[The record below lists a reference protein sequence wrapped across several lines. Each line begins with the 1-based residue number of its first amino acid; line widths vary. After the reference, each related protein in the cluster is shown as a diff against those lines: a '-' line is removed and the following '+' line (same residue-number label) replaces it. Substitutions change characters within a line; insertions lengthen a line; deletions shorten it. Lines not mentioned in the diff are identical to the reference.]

1 VAQTYDGA
9 AVMSGQHNGL
19 QTLVR
24 SKCKNAIFV
33 HCYAHKLNLILKQS
47 IDYIKECKIF
57 FITLS
62 GLSSFFSK
70 STKRVNALDQIV
82 KKRFPS
88 VAPTRW
94 NYNSRLIEIMTE
106 YKELILNLM
115 YSIVEN
121 ADKWDSETLMCAR
134 GFCQTIQDFD
144 FNFFLLI
151 LGNILPRATIFF
163 NTMQTKIFDVTYCNE
178 KIVDFVNHLQMMRN
192 DFDRTW
198 EKSEN
203 YIINSETPSRSK
215 RQKVTEVLVDKKTK
229 YRRLYLEI
237 INKLIVKMNER
248 FSDINR
254 LNFFSLLDFSKF
266 GQYVKQFPIN
276 AIHSLKE
283 TYGEYFDFAL
293 LHSELSIV
301 YSSAEFHK
309 ESIHELWLYLKST
322 DLSDSLSQITKLASL
337 ILTILATSA
346 GAERSF
352 SALKRIKT
360 HLRNSQS
367 QNRLSALS
375 LLSIEKKMLTTVQKQ
390 NSFYGDVLED
400 FTKKP
405 RRIDLLFK

>member
-1 VAQTYDGA
+1 MGTLDPKLSGHLETSTVFTGLSGDIQNDLIQSISNTLLKIIKIEIQNTDFVSIIMDETTDIVSKSQLTTILRYMTYEGVQERFLGYIDVSSDRSATCLSEHAFYYLQEYKCENKLVAQTYDGA

-94 NYNSRLIEIMTE
+94 NYNSRLIEMMTE
-106 YKELILNLM
+106 YKEEILNLM

-121 ADKWDSETLMCAR
+121 ANKWDSETLLCAR

-151 LGNILPRATIFF
+151 FGNILPRATILF
-163 NTMQTKIFDVTYCNE
+163 NIMQTKIFDVTYCNE
-178 KIVDFVNHLQMMRN
+178 KIVDFVNHLKMMRN

-237 INKLIVKMNER
+237 I
-248 FSDINR
+248 D
-254 LNFFSLLDFSKF
+254 
-266 GQYVKQFPIN
+266 
-276 AIHSLKE
+276 
-283 TYGEYFDFAL
+283 T
-293 LHSELSIV
+293 
-301 YSSAEFHK
+301 
-309 ESIHELWLYLKST
+309 
-322 DLSDSLSQITKLASL
+322 
-337 ILTILATSA
+337 
-346 GAERSF
+346 
-352 SALKRIKT
+352 
-360 HLRNSQS
+360 
-367 QNRLSALS
+367 
-375 LLSIEKKMLTTVQKQ
+375 
-390 NSFYGDVLED
+390 
-400 FTKKP
+400 
-405 RRIDLLFK
+405 